1 MKRFS
6 ICHVSLEHASPFGK
20 RWNED
25 VVVTNTERTNEASR
39 VMKREDVLIKATRSF
54 SHDLS
59 NTKNNNKKKKN
70 NNNTEQRAQQKQMRR
85 AQTTTGKTTTRI
97 RSSFSTVSR
106 TNATILNENM
116 YELRE
121 EVEKSRIISSPSD
134 LDQRRVLVLDV
145 AMQTSNIVS
154 WQKALILAMFDKVD
168 VLEYYEEM
176 VASAYSAF
184 YLPAVVKTRV
194 YDKQK
199 GAISL
204 SRKNVLIR
212 DNHSCTYCGAKENL
226 TIDHIVPASKGGEWS
241 WTNLTTA
248 CAKCNNRKGDKLLK
262 HCNGMKLIRSAK
274 EPCLASGEFS
284 QFSRIVNPPD
294 EWVPFIDPRHVKRIP
309 EGFMDDLE
317 FGDVSIK
324 NNVVDVEKTL
334 LKVKSKNNNKK
345 KKSKSKSSSSSGAR

>member
-1 MKRFS
+1 MTTMAN
-6 ICHVSLEHASPFGK
+6 HVQMPLSDGRPTPAPPFIAQKSRACWSHHHHPLCRHHRTRRNQRGA
-20 RWNED
+20 RPNE
-25 VVVTNTERTNEASR
+25 VPGGE
-39 VMKREDVLIKATRSF
+39 
-54 SHDLS
+54 
-59 NTKNNNKKKKN
+59 
-70 NNNTEQRAQQKQMRR
+70 
-85 AQTTTGKTTTRI
+85 TTTTAKAAA
-97 RSSFSTVSR
+97 VSGR
-106 TNATILNENM
+106 TQQIINESM
-116 YELRE
+116 RE
-121 EVEKSRIISSPSD
+121 YRADVEKSRIVTSTER
-134 LDQRRVLVLDV
+134 LEHRRVLVLDV
-145 AMQTSNIVS
+145 AMQTSNIIS
-154 WQKALILAMFDKVD
+154 WQKALVLAMFDKVD
-168 VLEYYEEM
+168 VLEYYEDM

-262 HCNGMKLIRSAK
+262 HCNGMKLIRPAK

>member
-1 MKRFS
+1 MFLSSTHRLSGNDGMKMW
-6 ICHVSLEHASPFGK
+6 SLRRRGH
-20 RWNED
+20 
-25 VVVTNTERTNEASR
+25 EASR
-39 VMKREDVLIKATRSF
+39 VMRREDVVIKATRSF

-59 NTKNNNKKKKN
+59 NNNSKCN
-70 NNNTEQRAQQKQMRR
+70 NSSKCNTAEQKHAREKQMRR
-85 AQTTTGKTTTRI
+85 AKQTTQGKTTTRMSS
-97 RSSFSTVSR
+97 SSFSTMSR

-121 EVEKSRIISSPSD
+121 EVEKSRIISSPSE

-199 GAISL
+199 GSIAL

-212 DNHSCTYCGAKENL
+212 DHHSCTYCGARDDL

-248 CAKCNNRKGDKLLK
+248 CAKCNNRKGDKMLK
-262 HCNGMKLIRSAK
+262 QCSGMKLVRPAK
-274 EPCLASGEFS
+274 EPCVASGEFS

-294 EWVPFIDPRHVKRIP
+294 EWIPFIDPRHVKRIP
-309 EGFMDDLE
+309 DGFMDDLQ

-334 LKVKSKNNNKK
+334 LKVTSKNYKK
-345 KKSKSKSSSSSGAR
+345 KKSKSSSSSSSPSSSSSSTR

>member
-1 MKRFS
+1 
-6 ICHVSLEHASPFGK
+6 
-20 RWNED
+20 
-25 VVVTNTERTNEASR
+25 
-39 VMKREDVLIKATRSF
+39 MKREDVLIKATRSF

-59 NTKNNNKKKKN
+59 NTKNNNNNKKN

-121 EVEKSRIISSPSD
+121 EVEKSRIISSPSE

-199 GAISL
+199 GSIAL

-212 DNHSCTYCGAKENL
+212 DHHSCTYCGARDDL

-248 CAKCNNRKGDKLLK
+248 CAKCNNRKGDKMLK
-262 HCNGMKLIRSAK
+262 QCSGMKLVRPAK
-274 EPCLASGEFS
+274 EPCVASGEFS

-294 EWVPFIDPRHVKRIP
+294 EWIPFIDPRHVKRIP
-309 EGFMDDLE
+309 DGFMDDLQ

-334 LKVKSKNNNKK
+334 LKVTSKNYKK
-345 KKSKSKSSSSSGAR
+345 KKSKSSSSSSSPSSSSSSTR